1 MSGRSRRVVEEKPS
15 RVAGALAQLAAAKAG
30 QKRALNFEVKQ
41 EDAIY
46 DVVDDEQ
53 YEQITAKRRM
63 DAGVAPSAIR
73 MSVQGSEVRM

>member
-1 MSGRSRRVVEEKPS
+1 MSGRSRRPVEEKPS

-41 EDAIY
+41 EEAIY
-46 DVVDDEQ
+46 DVVDEDQ

-63 DAGVAPSAIR
+63 DAGVGAVAVVPQLCGL
-73 MSVQGSEVRM
+73 MSL